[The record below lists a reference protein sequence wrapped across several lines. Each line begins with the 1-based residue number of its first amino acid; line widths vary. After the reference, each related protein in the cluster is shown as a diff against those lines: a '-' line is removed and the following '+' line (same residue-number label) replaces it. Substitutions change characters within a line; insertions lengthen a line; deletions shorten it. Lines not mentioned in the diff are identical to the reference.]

1 MKITLIAPIFSD
13 AGLLCISPLLKKHG
27 HQVKL
32 LFIPELLE
40 KVETPL
46 SYKDIESV
54 TDFVRGSD
62 FIGVSSYSE
71 NFVKTAG
78 FVDKIK
84 KTHDTPVI
92 WGGWHASIMPDQ
104 SLQHADYV
112 CVGEG
117 EEAMVELAR
126 KLERGEKIE
135 NVKNI
140 AVRSNGNGNG
150 GELCVSDSKNVE
162 LRPPLPMDSVLPLDY
177 DLDSQY
183 VIYSNQLRNAQESD
197 FNGVFHSWTTRGCPF
212 ICTFCQNAAFQDV
225 YTDAEDDSGQSFDV
239 RRKRKVD
246 DVINEIKMI
255 KDKFSSVEE
264 IWFNEADFITGKST
278 KDFEEFS
285 TKYKSEID
293 IPFCFWAFPAGIKD
307 ENVRLL
313 KEAGLRN
320 ASIGTLIGSKKIWND
335 LFKRPSSAEMY
346 QDRARILKKYDVE
359 TEYDGILCNPWEND
373 DDVLSTI
380 KNFIELPKPYVVFMA
395 NLSYF
400 YHTDLRDQ
408 AVSEGVIQEYDG
420 PETYRRTLHRVWHY
434 KHDSVY
440 LNIVA
445 ALMHGQ
451 AKERGPILGTVY
463 GVLPERVLKFL
474 IKKPVIKFF
483 NKFFKLLPFK
493 HLVFN
498 VIAGIVITTY
508 QTIQYLR
515 TLITGRS
522 FTSMGQ

>member
-1 MKITLIAPIFSD
+1 M
-13 AGLLCISPLLKKHG
+13 
-27 HQVKL
+27 
-32 LFIPELLE
+32 
-40 KVETPL
+40 
-46 SYKDIESV
+46 ESAI
-54 TDFVRGSD
+54 DFVRGSD
-62 FIGVSSYSE
+62 LIGISTYSE
-71 NFVKTAG
+71 SFGKTADL
-78 FVDKIK
+78 VDKIK
-84 KTHDTPVI
+84 KTHGTPVI
-92 WGGWHASIMPDQ
+92 FGGYHASIMPDQ
-104 SLQHADYV
+104 CLQHADYV
-112 CVGEG
+112 CRGEG
-117 EEAMVELAR
+117 EEAMLELVG

-135 NVKNI
+135 NIKNI
-140 AVRSNGNGNG
+140 AVRSNGNGAG
-150 GELCVSDSKNVE
+150 PGVLGDGQNVE
-162 LRPPLPMDSVLPLDY
+162 FEMRPPIPLDSVLPLDY

-183 VIYSNQLRNAQESD
+183 IIELNQLRNAKEAD
-197 FNGVFHSWTTRGCPF
+197 FNGTFHSWTTRGCPF
-212 ICTFCQNAAFQDV
+212 ICTFCQNASFQDV
-225 YTDAEDDSGQSFDV
+225 YTDNADDSGQSFDV

-246 DVINEIKMI
+246 HIINEIKMI
-255 KDKFSSVEE
+255 KDNFSSAEE

-278 KDFEEFS
+278 QEFEEFS
-285 TKYKSEID
+285 TKYKSEIG
-293 IPFCFWAFPAGIKD
+293 IPFRFWAFPAGIKD

-483 NKFFKLLPFK
+483 NKFLKLLPFK

-498 VIAGIVITTY
+498 VVAWMVITTY

-522 FTSMGQ
+522 FSPMGQ

>member
-1 MKITLIAPIFSD
+1 MNITLIAPIFSD
-13 AGLLCISPLLKKHG
+13 AGLLCISASLKNEG

-32 LFIPELLE
+32 LFIPDLLE
-40 KVETPL
+40 NVEKPL
-46 SYKDIESV
+46 PYKDMESAI
-54 TDFVRGSD
+54 DFVHGSD
-62 FIGVSSYSE
+62 FIGISSYSE
-71 NFVKTAG
+71 NFVKTAEL
-78 FVDKIK
+78 VDKIK

-104 SLQHADYV
+104 CLQHADYV

-117 EEAMVELAR
+117 EEAMVELVG
-126 KLERGEKIE
+126 KLDRGEKIE

-140 AVRSNGNGNG
+140 AVRSNGDG
-150 GELCVSDSKNVE
+150 GELCVLGNSKNVE
-162 LRPPLPMDSVLPLDY
+162 LRPPIPLDSVLPLDY
-177 DLDSQY
+177 DLGSQY
-183 VIYSNQLRNAQESD
+183 VIESNLLRNAKEAD
-197 FNGVFHSWTTRGCPF
+197 FNGIFHSWTTRGCPF

-225 YTDAEDDSGQSFDV
+225 YTDAADDSWESSDV

-246 DVINEIKMI
+246 DVINEIKII

-278 KDFEEFS
+278 KDFEEFA

-307 ENVRLL
+307 KNVRLL
-313 KEAGLRN
+313 KEAGLKV
-320 ASIGTLIGSKKIWND
+320 ASIGTVIGSKKIWHE
-335 LFKRPSSAEMY
+335 LFKRPASAETY
-346 QDRARILKKYDVE
+346 QDRARILKKYNVE
-359 TEYDGILCNPWEND
+359 TEYDCILCNPWEND

-380 KNFIELPKPYVVFMA
+380 KNLIMLPKPYVVYMF

-400 YHTDLRDQ
+400 DHTELFDR
-408 AVSEGVIQEYDG
+408 AVSEGFVEEDHRSQ
-420 PETYRRTLHRVWHY
+420 PYRHTLYHVWHY

-440 LNIVA
+440 VNIVA

-451 AKERGPILGTVY
+451 VRERGPILGTVY

-483 NKFFKLLPFK
+483 NKFFKYLPCK

-498 VIAGIVITTY
+498 VIAGIVITAHY
-508 QTIQYLR
+508 CIKSLR
-515 TLITGRS
+515 NLMGVRTH
-522 FTSMGQ
+522 SMGQ

>member
-1 MKITLIAPIFSD
+1 MNISMIAPIFSD
-13 AGLLCISPLLKKHG
+13 AGLMSISTFLKNQG

-32 LFIPELLE
+32 LFIPDLLE
-40 KVETPL
+40 KIEKPL
-46 SYKDIESV
+46 PHKSIERV
-54 TDFVRGSD
+54 IEFVRGSD
-62 FIGVSSYSE
+62 LIGISSYSE

-78 FVDKIK
+78 LVDRIK
-84 KTHDTPVI
+84 KANDAPVV
-92 WGGWHASIMPDQ
+92 WGGWHASVMPEECM
-104 SLQHADYV
+104 QHADYV

-117 EEAMVELAR
+117 EDAMVELAG

-135 NVKNI
+135 SIKNI
-140 AVRSNGNGNG
+140 TVHSNGGG
-150 GELCVSDSKNVE
+150 GELGVLGNGKNAE
-162 LRPPLPMDSVLPLDY
+162 LRPPIPMETVQTLDY

-183 VIYSNQLRNAQESD
+183 VMHSNHLRNAEETD

-225 YTDAEDDSGQSFDV
+225 YTDATDDSGESFGV

-246 DVINEIKMI
+246 DIISEIKMI
-255 KDKFSSVEE
+255 KDKFSSVKE

-285 TKYKSEID
+285 TKYKSEIG

-313 KEAGLRN
+313 KDAGLKV
-320 ASIGTLIGSKKIWND
+320 ASIGTVIGSKKIWND
-335 LFKRPSSAEMY
+335 LFKRPASAETY

-359 TEYDGILCNPWEND
+359 TEYDCILCNPWEND
-373 DDVLSTI
+373 DDILSTI
-380 KNFIELPKPYVVFMA
+380 KNLMMLPKPYVVYMF

-400 YHTDLRDQ
+400 DHTELYDK
-408 AVSEGVIQEYDG
+408 AVSEGFVEEDHRSQ
-420 PETYRRTLHRVWHY
+420 PYRHTLYHVWHY

-451 AKERGPILGTVY
+451 VRETGGILGTVY
-463 GVLPERVLKFL
+463 GVLPERILSFL

-483 NKFFKLLPFK
+483 NKFFKYLPIK
-493 HLVFN
+493 SLIFN
-498 VIAGIVITTY
+498 VIAGFVISTHY
-508 QTIQYLR
+508 GIKHLR
-515 TLITGRS
+515 NFMGQRTH
-522 FTSMGQ
+522 SMGQ